1 MDLTP
6 SVRLSN
12 TQRIALDALRAA
24 LVAHGAEDKGVVTV
38 SEDEWRKAAYDA
50 GIASSDTTQQAKR
63 KAFLRARLDLVSSGK
78 VSTNDG
84 RYWIPAPSGTRRYK
98 TLDQSTETGNR
109 AAPEHD
115 FSPTDSHLP
124 PLKAVQSGTR
134 RYMYRNVPPGKT
146 VAKRYKAVHTLI
158 RVYRMYRLPVP
169 RTWTQSKNRKPNSQ
183 RQPSRKPRQPTGSAS
198 TNRWKEWWNYP
209 AAAG

>member
-1 MDLTP
+1 MKDADPPPPLSWTLEKQSLPWADDEGAPLDSAVLVPSEITMDLPP
-6 SVRLSN
+6 SDRLSN
-12 TQRIALDALRAA
+12 TQRMALEALRAA

-63 KAFLRARLDLVSSGK
+63 TAFLRARLDLVSSGK

-134 RYMYRNVPPGKT
+134 RYMYRT
-146 VAKRYKAVHTLI
+146 
-158 RVYRMYRLPVP
+158 
-169 RTWTQSKNRKPNSQ
+169 
-183 RQPSRKPRQPTGSAS
+183 
-198 TNRWKEWWNYP
+198 E
-209 AAAG
+209 